1 MKLVFVRPRLCWT
14 IFPRIFHLF
23 EIYADC
29 IEFWMLGYLYKLLK
43 IYLKEQ
49 CQAWC
54 YVQSNSSF
62 ILELSS
68 LFTCKISRLATTW
81 TRVIS
86 KCQWLLKMENCF
98 FILTL
103 RDIFVRSR
111 RFEKAFCHAV
121 EADIQ
126 DYASAQNIFTGIFLH
141 TTYYYYGE
149 ADVRADRLCSAAFV

>member
-1 MKLVFVRPRLCWT
+1 MKLVFVRPMLCWR

-29 IEFWMLGYLYKLLK
+29 IEFWMLGYLYKLFK

-49 CQAWC
+49 YQAWG
-54 YVQSNSSF
+54 YLLSNTCSSF
-62 ILELSS
+62 DLESS
-68 LFTCKISRLATTW
+68 LLFTYKISRLATAW

-98 FILTL
+98 FYTHLMWCFRALT
-103 RDIFVRSR
+103 
-111 RFEKAFCHAV
+111 AFCQAD

-126 DYASAQNIFTGIFLH
+126 DYAPAQNMFTGIFLH

-149 ADVRADRLCSAAFV
+149 VEVRTNGPCSAAFV